1 MIVDRNDYKKTIA
14 ARSEPMQKGDT
25 MTDTKLLK
33 EYIKKSGLKVTY
45 IAEQAGLSR
54 SGLWKKISNKSPFN
68 QYEIESLCNVLG
80 IKTLRE
86 KERIFFANM

>member
-25 MTDTKLLK
+25 MTDTELLK

-45 IAEQAGLSR
+45 IPEQVGL
-54 SGLWKKISNKSPFN
+54 
-68 QYEIESLCNVLG
+68 
-80 IKTLRE
+80 
-86 KERIFFANM
+86 